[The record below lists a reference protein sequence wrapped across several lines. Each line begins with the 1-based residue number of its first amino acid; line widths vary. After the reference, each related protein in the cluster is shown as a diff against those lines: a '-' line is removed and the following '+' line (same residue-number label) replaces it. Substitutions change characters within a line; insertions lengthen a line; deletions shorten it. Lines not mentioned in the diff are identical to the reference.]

1 MKVKY
6 ISAISAIVA
15 TAVMTSSC
23 IDDNSSYGGSELA
36 SLSIS
41 VPGDAEMPIYSYNYG
56 DECELTPTVNYD
68 GDGELTYEWSIG
80 TYDNGIKGSLEV
92 VSNEK
97 VLHHFFDEGG
107 SYYAHLVVT
116 DGKVGTV
123 QDYQIDINRTF
134 EQGYLLISNDK
145 NGNGNLAFIKDQT
158 REEIEAGEP
167 TIIMENCLQRINPEL
182 DKEQLVGVKII
193 KWFVSN
199 TKSISR
205 VLIGT
210 EKQGLYLDPNTFV
223 VSSAINYND
232 IISGFKSTMLLADYT
247 NPIAYDPIAKK
258 FILMD
263 SQYMFGYE
271 SSTWKNINV
280 DDIVSYTYTSGA
292 NQTTDNYF
300 VTYEPFNVYGMVLD
314 MNTWAYKLTGVSEL
328 GENGLLLN
336 NEEPVAI
343 FKGEGILGSYGT
355 MNYPCYII
363 SRNKENGK
371 MYTTGV
377 SGFGAYSFGLT
388 LTGREEMSVDT
399 STALPKK
406 DSKIIAS
413 DLVHRTYYYNDN
425 CVYAMLQ
432 DGTAFNLPSTSQSA
446 LSFPENEEVTF
457 VGINTDPD
465 NNSTTESEDLLVAT
479 ADKTTGRANVYIYD
493 IKDVRTDN
501 PNATPKFEYRNCA
514 DRIIEMLYKPR
525 IAN

>member
-1 MKVKY
+1 MKIKY

-15 TAVMTSSC
+15 TAVMTTSC
-23 IDDNSSYGGSELA
+23 IDDSSSYGGGELA

-80 TYDNGIKGSLEV
+80 TFDNGVKGTLEV

-97 VLHHFFDEGG
+97 VLRHFFEEGG

-116 DGKVGTV
+116 DGEVGTV

-134 EQGYLLISNDK
+134 EQGYLLISNGK
-145 NGNGNLAFIKDQT
+145 NGEGNLAFIKDQT
-158 REEIEAGEP
+158 REEIEAGEQ
-167 TIIMENCLQRINPEL
+167 TVIMENCLQRINPEIG
-182 DKEQLVGVKII
+182 KEPLVGVKII
-193 KWFVSN
+193 KWFVTSSK
-199 TKSISR
+199 TITR
-205 VLIGT
+205 VLVGT

-232 IISGFKSTMLLADYT
+232 IISGFKSTKLLADYT
-247 NPIAYDPIAKK
+247 NPIAYDPAAKK

-271 SSTWKNINV
+271 SSTWKSINV
-280 DDIVSYTYTSGA
+280 DDIISYTYTSGL
-292 NQTTDNYF
+292 NQYTDNYF

-314 MNTWAYKLTGVSEL
+314 MNTWAYTLAGVSEL
-328 GENGLLLN
+328 GENGPLFYG
-336 NEEPVAI
+336 EEPVAI
-343 FKGEGILGSYGT
+343 FQGEGIKGQYST
-355 MNYPCYII
+355 TYPCDII
-363 SRNKENGK
+363 TRNKTTGK
-371 MYTTGV
+371 MYTTSV
-377 SGFGAYSFGLT
+377 TGFGSYSFGLT
-388 LTGREEMSVDT
+388 ISGREEMKTDA
-399 STALPKK
+399 STALPAK
-406 DSKIIAS
+406 DSKIAAS
-413 DLVHRTYYYNDN
+413 SFVHRTYYYNDN

-432 DGTAFNLPSTSQSA
+432 EGTAFVLPSTSQSA

-465 NNSTTESEDLLVAT
+465 NNSTTEGEDLLVAT

-501 PNATPKFEYRNCA
+501 PNATPKVEYRDCA